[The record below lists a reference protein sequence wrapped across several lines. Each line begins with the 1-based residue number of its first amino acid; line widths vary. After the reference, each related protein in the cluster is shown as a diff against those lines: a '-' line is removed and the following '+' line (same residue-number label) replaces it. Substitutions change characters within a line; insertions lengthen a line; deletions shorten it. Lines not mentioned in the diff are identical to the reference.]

1 MKKNIYDLLNE
12 VEMDLNEY
20 NKEEFTDIE
29 KRKIKNIFK
38 KSIRKNTTLYKK
50 YVSTASIGLLVVTLF
65 TTNLGDNV
73 LSYANTLA
81 YDIVSYLGIE
91 KSLDEYKTVVNQSIS
106 KNGLTIQLNEVVLD
120 NDQLVVSATSKYNEK
135 LENDS
140 ISLSSSIYI
149 NGERVNNGGSGS
161 SKQLDDY
168 TVEEV
173 MFHNIKNDID
183 GDLDYLNGDLNV
195 KVVFSDPIING
206 KTVSG
211 QWAFEFKTNG
221 DELALNTKDILLDY
235 SFKLDNDQEIILE
248 KYTSNNLGQK
258 IYFSKES
265 EGIYYDMLL
274 KGHDDLGNQVEFSMS
289 SANAYNGMFKLET
302 INGNLDKNAKKLYL
316 TPYAVKFPDKS
327 GRMSND
333 FKKVGEE
340 FTINLLK

>member
-12 VEMDLNEY
+12 VEIDLNEY

-29 KRKIKNIFK
+29 KRKTKNIFK

-73 LSYANTLA
+73 LAYANTLA
-81 YDIVSYLGIE
+81 YDIASYLGIE
-91 KSLDEYKTVVNQSIS
+91 KNLDEYKTVVNQSIS
-106 KNGLTIQLNEVVLD
+106 KNGLTVQLNEVVLD

-135 LENDS
+135 LENGS
-140 ISLSSSIYI
+140 ISLGSSIYI

-168 TVEEV
+168 TVEAV
-173 MFHNIKNDID
+173 KFHNIKNDID

-221 DELALNTKDILLDY
+221 DELALNTKEILLDY
-235 SFKLDNDQEIILE
+235 SFKLDNDQEIILK

-265 EGIYYDMLL
+265 EGTDYDMLL
-274 KGHDDLGNQVEFSMS
+274 KGHDDLGNQVEFYMS

-302 INGNLDKNAKKLYL
+302 INGNLDENAKKLYL

-327 GRMSND
+327 GKMSND

-340 FTINLLK
+340 FTIDLLK